1 MTAPVVCQ
9 PLCTIRKKLMQQVI
23 FTGAHGQT
31 LVADVMGEPDGI
43 PVLLAHGGGQTRGAW
58 RGTIRLL
65 SETGFKAVA
74 LDLRGHGESAWSPDG
89 RYAIGD
95 FAADLVA
102 VADQLDIRPHLIGAS
117 LGGLAGLVAEGEQR
131 SGTFETLT
139 LVDIAP
145 HLDAT
150 GVTRVMDFMRA
161 HLDKGFATVE
171 DAAAA
176 VARYAPGKP
185 RSAEGIDGL
194 RRYLRPGS
202 DGRLRWHWDP
212 RFIDGV
218 LLGGAPADSI
228 GTLSR
233 AAANLNLP
241 VHLIRGGM
249 SDMVSDE
256 GLTAF
261 RALVPG
267 AVYTDIAGAGH
278 MVAGDQNDAFSQAA
292 VAFLVANS
300 GSAPAEGR
308 DLARN

>member
-1 MTAPVVCQ
+1 
-9 PLCTIRKKLMQQVI
+9 MQQVV

-31 LVADVMGEPDGI
+31 LVADVMGEPNGV

-58 RGTIRLL
+58 RSTTRLL
-65 SETGFKAVA
+65 SQAGFKAVA

-89 RYAIGD
+89 RYAIDD

-102 VADQLDIRPHLIGAS
+102 VAGQLDVRPHLIGAS

-131 SGTFETLT
+131 SGTFGTLT

-150 GVTRVMDFMRA
+150 GVSRVMDFMRA
-161 HLDKGFATVE
+161 HLEEGFATVE

-185 RSAEGIDGL
+185 RSTGGVDGL
-194 RRYLRPGS
+194 RRYLRSGS

-212 RFIDGV
+212 RFIDGI
-218 LLGGAPADSI
+218 LLGSVPADAI
-228 GTLSR
+228 RTLSR
-233 AAANLNLP
+233 AAANLDLP

-256 GLTAF
+256 SLTAF

-300 GSAPAEGR
+300 GSASAEGS
-308 DLARN
+308 DLARD